1 MPIFGSAPVIGEK
14 APSFSLPDQDGNI
27 RNIKEFFGNKLVV
40 YFFPKA
46 DTPGWTKQAC
56 GFRDEY
62 KNFSKYGINIIGISY
77 DTKEKQKEF
86 SKRYNLTF
94 PLLSDED
101 AKVSKAYGVDTYFFP
116 KRVTFLINKDGVVFD
131 IIKNISLDNY
141 ANKIIQL
148 FKTNNLI
155 TNSNEKK

>member
-1 MPIFGSAPVIGEK
+1 V
-14 APSFSLPDQDGNI
+14 
-27 RNIKEFFGNKLVV
+27 
-40 YFFPKA
+40 
-46 DTPGWTKQAC
+46 
-56 GFRDEY
+56 
-62 KNFSKYGINIIGISY
+62 
-77 DTKEKQKEF
+77 
-86 SKRYNLTF
+86 
-94 PLLSDED
+94 D
-101 AKVSKAYGVDTYFFP
+101 ATVSKLYGVDTYFFP